1 MNIAALLQKS
11 ARSFG
16 TSPAVSHA
24 TNVYLTYSELADR
37 VQQLAT
43 GFVKRCNLRRGDRVG
58 IAMTNCPAFTEVL
71 YAIWHAGLVAVPMN
85 AKLHQREFDYIIEN
99 SGVRLCMVNR
109 DLEGTIGPLCDSVA
123 RLDRVVSVDTTDYA
137 GLLTSSEM
145 PLQSVNADDPAWL
158 FYTSGTTG
166 RPKGAT
172 LSHRN
177 LMVMT
182 LSYFADL
189 ESLSNSDCIIH
200 SAPMSHGSGIYG
212 IPHLA
217 KAANQ
222 VIPESGGFDPLETDE
237 LLVKWPSSGFFF
249 APTMIVRLLASS
261 AISERARANLRTIIY
276 GGGPMYTQDLYQ
288 ALDVFGPR
296 LIQIYGQGEAPM
308 TITYLSKRMHEQN
321 SHPRYSERMSSVGIP
336 RTDVEVAVVEE
347 SGQLAA
353 ENQPGEIIV
362 RGDVVMKGYWEN
374 PKATAA
380 ALKDGWL
387 YTGDVG
393 VIDADGFLT
402 LKDRTK
408 DMIISGGSNIY
419 PREVEE
425 VLLRH
430 DAVLEA
436 SVVGRFHPDW
446 GEEVVAFVVL
456 KPNGKASTQD
466 LDNFCLEN
474 IARFK
479 RPKNY
484 RFLNSLPKNNYG
496 KILKTVLREQ
506 LKSDSNE
513 SPAMN

>member
-1 MNIAALLQKS
+1 M
-11 ARSFG
+11 
-16 TSPAVSHA
+16 
-24 TNVYLTYSELADR
+24 TYSELADR
-37 VQQLAT
+37 VQKLAS
-43 GFVKRCNLRRGDRVG
+43 GFVNCCGLKRGDRVG

-85 AKLHQREFDYIIEN
+85 AKLHQREISYIIKN
-99 SGVRLCMVNR
+99 AGVRLCMVNR
-109 DLEGTIGPLCDSVA
+109 DLEAAVGPLCDSVE
-123 RLDRVVSVDTTDYA
+123 RLDRVVNVDTADYRS
-137 GLLTSSEM
+137 LLNSSELA
-145 PLQSVNADDPAWL
+145 LQSVNADDPAWL

-177 LMVMT
+177 LMMMT

-189 ESLSNSDCIIH
+189 ETLSYRDCIIH
-200 SAPMSHGSGIYG
+200 SAPLSHGSGLYG

-222 VIPESGGFDPLETDE
+222 VVPESGGFDPLEINE

-249 APTMIVRLLASS
+249 APTMIVRLLASG
-261 AISERARANLRTIIY
+261 AVDGEARTNLRTIIY
-276 GGGPMYTQDLYQ
+276 GGGPMYTQDLFQ

-296 LIQIYGQGEAPM
+296 LIQIYGQGESPM
-308 TITYLSKRMHEQN
+308 TISYLSKLMHEDKT
-321 SHPRYSERMSSVGIP
+321 HPRFTERMSSVGIP
-336 RTDVEVAVVEE
+336 RTDVELAVVDEN
-347 SGQLAA
+347 GRLA
-353 ENQPGEIIV
+353 EDNQPGEIIV
-362 RGDVVMKGYWEN
+362 RGEVVMKGYWEN
-374 PKATAA
+374 REATAA

-425 VLLRH
+425 VLLQH

-436 SVVGRFHPDW
+436 SVVGRFHPEW
-446 GEEVVAFVVL
+446 GEEVVAFIVL
-456 KPNGKASTQD
+456 KPGGKASKLD

-484 RFLNSLPKNNYG
+484 RFLDSLPKNNYG

-506 LKSDSNE
+506 LESESDDTDA
-513 SPAMN
+513 PH

>member
-16 TSPAVSHA
+16 TSPAVSYA
-24 TNVYLTYSELADR
+24 THVYLTYSELADR
-37 VQQLAT
+37 VQQLAASLM
-43 GFVKRCNLRRGDRVG
+43 GSCGLKRGDRVG

-71 YAIWHAGLVAVPMN
+71 YAIWHAGLVAVPIN
-85 AKLHQREFDYIIEN
+85 AKLHQREISYIIKN
-99 SGVRLCMVNR
+99 AGVRLCMVNR
-109 DLEGTIGPLCDSVA
+109 DLEAAVGPLCDSVE
-123 RLDRVVSVDTTDYA
+123 RLDRVVSVDTADYRS
-137 GLLTSSEM
+137 LLNSSELA
-145 PLQSVNADDPAWL
+145 LQNVKADDPAWL

-172 LSHRN
+172 LTHRN
-177 LMVMT
+177 LMTMT

-189 ESLSNSDCIIH
+189 ESLSHSDCIIH
-200 SAPMSHGSGIYG
+200 SAPLSHGSGIYG

-222 VIPESGGFDPLETDE
+222 VIPESGGFDPPEINE

-249 APTMIVRLLASS
+249 APTMIVRLLASG
-261 AISERARANLRTIIY
+261 AVSEAARANLRTIIY

-308 TITYLSKRMHEQN
+308 TITYLSKSMHEDKT
-321 SHPRYSERMSSVGIP
+321 HPRFTERMSSVGIP
-336 RTDVEVAVVEE
+336 RTDVEVAVVKE
-347 SGQLAA
+347 SGQLVAD
-353 ENQPGEIIV
+353 NQPGEIIV

-374 PKATAA
+374 PKSTAA

-393 VIDADGFLT
+393 VIDVDGFLT

-425 VLLRH
+425 VLLQH

-456 KPNGKASTQD
+456 KPGGKASKQD

-474 IARFK
+474 ISRFK

-484 RFLNSLPKNNYG
+484 RFLDSLPKNNYG
-496 KILKTVLREQ
+496 KILKTKLREQ
-506 LKSDSNE
+506 LESDTDDTDV
-513 SPAMN
+513 PH

>member
-1 MNIAALLQKS
+1 
-11 ARSFG
+11 
-16 TSPAVSHA
+16 
-24 TNVYLTYSELADR
+24 
-37 VQQLAT
+37 
-43 GFVKRCNLRRGDRVG
+43 VG

-99 SGVRLCMVNR
+99 AGVRLCMVNR
-109 DLEGTIGPLCDSVA
+109 DIEGTIGPLCDSVA
-123 RLDRVVSVDTTDYA
+123 RLDRVVSVDTTDYSD
-137 GLLTSSEM
+137 LLVS
-145 PLQSVNADDPAWL
+145 PGIPVQRVNAEDPAWL

-166 RPKGAT
+166 RPKGAALT
-172 LSHRN
+172 HRN

-200 SAPMSHGSGIYG
+200 SAPLSHGSGIYG

-222 VIPESGGFDPLETDE
+222 VIPESGGFDPLETNE

-249 APTMIVRLLASS
+249 APTMIVRLLASG
-261 AISERARANLRTIIY
+261 AISEVALAHLRTIIY

-296 LIQIYGQGEAPM
+296 LIQIYGQGESPM
-308 TITYLSKRMHEQN
+308 TITYLSKRMHEQK

-347 SGQLAA
+347 SGQLASN
-353 ENQPGEIIV
+353 NQPGEIIV

-374 PKATAA
+374 PKATTA

-425 VLLRH
+425 VLLQH
-430 DAVLEA
+430 DAVLET

-456 KPNGKASTQD
+456 KPGGKASKEE

-479 RPKNY
+479 RPKSY
-484 RFLNSLPKNNYG
+484 RFLDSLPKNNYG
-496 KILKTVLREQ
+496 KILKTELRQQ
-506 LKSDSNE
+506 LESDSDDAGA
-513 SPAMN
+513 PH

>member
-11 ARSFG
+11 ACNFG
-16 TSPAVSHA
+16 TSPAVSYA
-24 TNVYLTYSELADR
+24 TCICLTYRELAHR
-37 VQQLAT
+37 VQKLAA
-43 GFVKRCNLRRGDRVG
+43 GLVNCCGLKRGDRVG
-58 IAMTNCPAFTEVL
+58 IVMTNCPAFIEVL
-71 YAIWHAGLVAVPMN
+71 YAIWHAGLVAVPIN
-85 AKLHQREFDYIIEN
+85 AKLHQREISYIIEN
-99 SGVRLCMVNR
+99 AGVRLCMVNR
-109 DLEGTIGPLCDSVA
+109 DLEAAVGPLCDSVA
-123 RLDRVVSVDTTDYA
+123 RLDRVVSVDTADYH
-137 GLLTSSEM
+137 GLLTTSEM
-145 PLQSVNADDPAWL
+145 PLQSVNAEDPAWL

-172 LSHRN
+172 LTHHN
-177 LMVMT
+177 LMMMT

-189 ESLSNSDCIIH
+189 ESLSHSDCIIH
-200 SAPMSHGSGIYG
+200 SAPLSHGSGLYG

-222 VIPESGGFDPLETDE
+222 VLPESGGFDPAEINE
-237 LLVKWPSSGFFF
+237 LLVNWPSSGFFF
-249 APTMIVRLLASS
+249 APTMIVRLLASGVVDG
-261 AISERARANLRTIIY
+261 RARENLRTIIY
-276 GGGPMYTQDLYQ
+276 GGGPMYSQNLFH

-296 LIQIYGQGEAPM
+296 LIQIYGQGESPM
-308 TITYLSKRMHEQN
+308 TITYLSKLMHEDKN
-321 SHPRYSERMSSVGIP
+321 HPRFTDRMSSVGIP
-336 RTDVEVAVVEE
+336 RTDVELAVVDED
-347 SGQLAA
+347 GQVAA
-353 ENQPGEIIV
+353 DNQTGEIIV
-362 RGDVVMKGYWEN
+362 RGEVVMKGYWEN

-393 VIDADGFLT
+393 VIDVDGFLT

-425 VLLRH
+425 VLLQH
-430 DAVLEA
+430 DAVLET

-456 KPNGKASTQD
+456 KPGTKASKQD

-484 RFLNSLPKNNYG
+484 RFLDSLPKNNYG
-496 KILKTVLREQ
+496 KILKTELREQ
-506 LKSDSNE
+506 LKFYSDCIDTPS
-513 SPAMN
+513 

>member
-16 TSPAVSHA
+16 TSPAVSYA
-24 TNVYLTYSELADR
+24 TCVYMTYSELANR
-37 VQQLAT
+37 VQKLAS
-43 GFVKRCNLRRGDRVG
+43 GFVNCCGLKRGDRVG

-85 AKLHQREFDYIIEN
+85 AKLHQREISYIIEN
-99 SGVRLCMVNR
+99 AGVRLCMVNR
-109 DLEGTIGPLCDSVA
+109 DLEATVGPLCDSVE
-123 RLDRVVSVDTTDYA
+123 RLDRVVSVDTTDYR
-137 GLLTSSEM
+137 GLLTSSEI
-145 PLQSVNADDPAWL
+145 PLQCVNADDPAWL

-172 LSHRN
+172 LTHRN
-177 LMVMT
+177 LMTMT

-189 ESLSNSDCIIH
+189 ESLSHSDCIIH
-200 SAPMSHGSGIYG
+200 SAPLSHGSGLYG

-222 VIPESGGFDPLETDE
+222 VLPESGGFDPLEINE
-237 LLVKWPSSGFFF
+237 LLVTWPSSGFFF
-249 APTMIVRLLASS
+249 APTMIVRLLASG
-261 AISERARANLRTIIY
+261 AVDGEARANLRTIIY

-296 LIQIYGQGEAPM
+296 LIQIYGQGESPM
-308 TITYLSKRMHEQN
+308 TISYLSKLMHEDKT
-321 SHPRYSERMSSVGIP
+321 HPRFTERMSSVGIP
-336 RTDVEVAVVEE
+336 RTDVELAVVDEN
-347 SGQLAA
+347 GRLA
-353 ENQPGEIIV
+353 EDNQPGEIIV
-362 RGDVVMKGYWEN
+362 RGEVVMKAYWEN
-374 PKATAA
+374 REATAA

-425 VLLRH
+425 VLLQH

-446 GEEVVAFVVL
+446 GEEVVAFIVL
-456 KPNGKASTQD
+456 KPGGKASKLD
-466 LDNFCLEN
+466 LDNVCLEN

-484 RFLNSLPKNNYG
+484 RFLDSLPKNNYG

-506 LKSDSNE
+506 LESESDDTDA
-513 SPAMN
+513 PH

>member
-16 TSPAVSHA
+16 TSPAVSYA
-24 TNVYLTYSELADR
+24 TCVYMTYSELANR
-37 VQQLAT
+37 VQKLAS
-43 GFVKRCNLRRGDRVG
+43 GFVNCCGLKRGDRVG

-85 AKLHQREFDYIIEN
+85 AKLHQREISYIIEN
-99 SGVRLCMVNR
+99 AGVRLCMVNR
-109 DLEGTIGPLCDSVA
+109 DLEATVGPLCDSVE
-123 RLDRVVSVDTTDYA
+123 RLDRVVSVDTTDYR
-137 GLLTSSEM
+137 GLLTSSEI
-145 PLQSVNADDPAWL
+145 PLQCVNADDPAWL

-172 LSHRN
+172 LTHRN
-177 LMVMT
+177 LMTMT

-189 ESLSNSDCIIH
+189 ESLSHSDCIIH
-200 SAPMSHGSGIYG
+200 SAPLSHGSGLYG

-222 VIPESGGFDPLETDE
+222 VLPESGGFDPLEINE
-237 LLVKWPSSGFFF
+237 LLVTWPSSGFFF
-249 APTMIVRLLASS
+249 APTMIVRLLASG
-261 AISERARANLRTIIY
+261 AVDGEARANLRTIIY

-296 LIQIYGQGEAPM
+296 LIQIYGQGESPM
-308 TITYLSKRMHEQN
+308 TITYLSKLMHEDKA
-321 SHPRYSERMSSVGIP
+321 HPRFTERMSSVGIP
-336 RTDVEVAVVEE
+336 RTDVELAVVDEN
-347 SGQLAA
+347 GWLVAD
-353 ENQPGEIIV
+353 NQPGEIIV
-362 RGDVVMKGYWEN
+362 RGEVVMKGYWEN
-374 PKATAA
+374 REATAA

-393 VIDADGFLT
+393 VIDSDGFLT

-425 VLLRH
+425 VLLQH
-430 DAVLEA
+430 DAVLET

-456 KPNGKASTQD
+456 KPGGKVSKQD

-484 RFLNSLPKNNYG
+484 RFLDSLPKNNYG
-496 KILKTVLREQ
+496 KILKTELREQ
-506 LKSDSNE
+506 LESDTDDTDA
-513 SPAMN
+513 PH

>member
-1 MNIAALLQKS
+1 M
-11 ARSFG
+11 
-16 TSPAVSHA
+16 
-24 TNVYLTYSELADR
+24 TYSELADR
-37 VQQLAT
+37 VQKLAS
-43 GFVKRCNLRRGDRVG
+43 GFVNCCGLKRGDRVG

-85 AKLHQREFDYIIEN
+85 AKLHQREISYIIKN
-99 SGVRLCMVNR
+99 AGVRLCMVNR
-109 DLEGTIGPLCDSVA
+109 DLEAAVGPLCDSVE
-123 RLDRVVSVDTTDYA
+123 RLDRVVNVDTADYRS
-137 GLLTSSEM
+137 LLTSSELA
-145 PLQSVNADDPAWL
+145 LQSVNADDPAWL

-177 LMVMT
+177 LMMMT

-189 ESLSNSDCIIH
+189 ETLSHRDCIIH
-200 SAPMSHGSGIYG
+200 SAPLSHGSGLYG

-222 VIPESGGFDPLETDE
+222 VVPESGGFDPLEINE

-249 APTMIVRLLASS
+249 APTMIVRLLASG
-261 AISERARANLRTIIY
+261 AVDGEARTNLRTIIY
-276 GGGPMYTQDLYQ
+276 GGGPMYTQDLFQ

-296 LIQIYGQGEAPM
+296 LIQIYGQGESPM
-308 TITYLSKRMHEQN
+308 TISYLSKLMHEDKT
-321 SHPRYSERMSSVGIP
+321 HPRFTERMSSVGIP
-336 RTDVEVAVVEE
+336 RTDVELAVVDEN
-347 SGQLAA
+347 GRLA
-353 ENQPGEIIV
+353 EDNQPGEIIV
-362 RGDVVMKGYWEN
+362 RGEVVMKGYWEN
-374 PKATAA
+374 REATAA

-425 VLLRH
+425 VLLQH

-446 GEEVVAFVVL
+446 GEEVVAFIVL
-456 KPNGKASTQD
+456 KPGGKASKLD

-484 RFLNSLPKNNYG
+484 RFLDSLPKNNYG
-496 KILKTVLREQ
+496 KILKTELREQ
-506 LKSDSNE
+506 LESESDDTDA
-513 SPAMN
+513 PH